1 VVSVYQ
7 HLQKLRGELEKAAAR
22 SSESVGPV
30 SPAGASPADMAA
42 CIDTLVRCS
51 CLKPDEREVMKEALR
66 GVPPIALDCMTVL
79 AKHAD
84 QQAMAVE
91 PIGSRIT
98 VQAPGKVDMKKLA
111 EERYREASRRL
122 M

>member
-7 HLQKLRGELEKAAAR
+7 QLQKLRGALEKAAAR
-22 SSESVGPV
+22 SSDSAGPV
-30 SPAGASPADMAA
+30 SPTEASPDDMAT
-42 CIDTLVRCS
+42 CIDTLVRCG

-84 QQAMAVE
+84 QQTMAVA
-91 PIGSRIT
+91 PIGSRIP
-98 VQAPGKVDMKKLA
+98 VQTSGKVDMKKLA